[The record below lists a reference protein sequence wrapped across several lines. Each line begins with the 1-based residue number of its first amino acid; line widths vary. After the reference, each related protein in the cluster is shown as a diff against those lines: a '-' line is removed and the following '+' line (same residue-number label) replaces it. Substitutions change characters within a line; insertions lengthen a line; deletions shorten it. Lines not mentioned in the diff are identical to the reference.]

1 MLSVLFV
8 PQSFVF
14 TCYLLRGFDMKPEKL
29 AFPRNVTPQKKEGSA
44 GSVCTR
50 STFIHFLDEWMDM
63 HSCGPNELRA
73 AVDHNQE

>member
-1 MLSVLFV
+1 
-8 PQSFVF
+8 
-14 TCYLLRGFDMKPEKL
+14 MKPEKL